1 MIYMRYI
8 YDVKL
13 MIWNNIINY
22 LDLLMIQSLNS
33 FTGLKLSEVNDKP
46 LSILNIYILRFL
58 TDPFTMFFINNF
70 NFKLDQL
77 FMNLSSFLKYDH
89 FYYHKV

>member
-22 LDLLMIQSLNS
+22 LDLLMIQSLYS

-46 LSILNIYILRFL
+46 LSILNIYILLFL

-77 FMNLSSFLKYDH
+77 FMNLSSFFKI
-89 FYYHKV
+89 